1 MNLSGALGNFRS
13 SLARQMQELQ
23 QVDFANLD
31 LQEIGSWPALLQGLA
46 LILLYAL
53 LMFGVSYL
61 HVQELEKVLASEVK
75 KEEELRAE
83 YAVKAFEVGNL
94 EAYKAQLEELEARLG
109 VLISQLPSDAEVP
122 GLLDDITDKGE
133 LNGLSIGR
141 IDLLEEQPQRFYAEL
156 PIEIEAVGSYH
167 DFGAFISG
175 LAALPRIVTVDD
187 FNISVSDKSVPML
200 DITVLA
206 KTYRYEGEADGR

>member
-83 YAVKAFEVGNL
+83 YSVKAFEVGNL